1 MDSESTKPPTK
12 KPSLYKRFSD
22 AIFGKRPEI
31 RTLPASTGAMSGQ
44 IKGES
49 PEFLRQIQEKV
60 IRSSIGSNAWQ
71 DALIE
76 FATYARQNDLAVPEF
91 EISRKAFAPVEE
103 PPMPRKSRTD
113 DETSSLPQQ
122 ADVA

>member
-1 MDSESTKPPTK
+1 MDSESTKPLTR

-22 AIFGKRPEI
+22 AIFGKRPEV
-31 RTLPASTGAMSGQ
+31 RTLPASTGPISGQ
-44 IKGES
+44 IKGEN
-49 PEFLRQIQEKV
+49 PEFLRRTQEKV

-76 FATYARQNDLAVPEF
+76 FATYARQNDFAVPEF
-91 EISRKAFAPVEE
+91 EISREAFAPVEE

-113 DETSSLPQQ
+113 DETSSL